1 MKIKT
6 LDPKLLEL
14 YKYDPITGVV
24 FRTTRMGNYP
34 AGSACNAV
42 TTNGKYYKTTYKGD
56 QILLHRLAWF
66 LYHKKQPPEV
76 IDHKDGD
83 GLNNRIDNLREAT
96 TSTNQ
101 MNINATMKSTTGL
114 KGIMPVRGGAL
125 FRAEVCVEGKRY
137 QKHSKSIE
145 KLQEWVTMK
154 RQELHGE
161 YAR

>member
-14 YKYDPITGVV
+14 YKYDPNTGVV

-34 AGSACNAV
+34 AGSACNAT
-42 TTNGKYYKTTYKGD
+42 TTNGKYYKTAYKGN
-56 QILLHRLAWF
+56 QVLLHRLAWF
-66 LYHKKQPPEV
+66 LYHKTQPPEV
-76 IDHKDGD
+76 IDHKDGN

-101 MNINATMKSTTGL
+101 MNIDVTSKSTTGI
-114 KGIMPVRGGAL
+114 KGIMPVRGGKL
-125 FRAEVCVEGKRY
+125 YRAEVCVDGKRY
-137 QKHSKSIE
+137 QKHSKDIN
-145 KLQEWVTMK
+145 KLVQWVEAK
-154 RQELHGE
+154 RLELHGQ

>member
-1 MKIKT
+1 MKIKE

-14 YKYDPITGVV
+14 YTYDPNTGVV
-24 FRTTRMGNYP
+24 FRTVQMGNYP
-34 AGSACNAV
+34 SGSACNAV
-42 TTNGKYYKTTYKGD
+42 TTNGKYYKTTYKGT

-66 LYHKKQPPEV
+66 LYYGEQPPDV

-83 GLNNRIDNLREAT
+83 GLNNRITNLREAT

-101 MNINATMKSTTGL
+101 MNIGATMKSTTGL
-114 KGIMPVRGGAL
+114 KGIMPIRGGTL
-125 FRAEVCVEGKRY
+125 YRAEVCVQGKRY

-145 KLQEWVTMK
+145 MLQGWVTMK

-161 YAR
+161 YAQ

>member
-6 LDPKLLEL
+6 LDHKLLGM
-14 YKYDPITGVV
+14 YRYDPKTGVV
-24 FRTTRMGNYP
+24 FRTIRMGNYP
-34 AGSACNAV
+34 AGSACNALS
-42 TTNGKYYKTTYKGD
+42 TNGKYYKTTYKGN
-56 QILLHRLAWF
+56 QVLLHRLAWF
-66 LYHKKQPPEV
+66 LYYKEQPPDV

-101 MNINATMKSTTGL
+101 MNIDVTVKSTTGI
-114 KGIMPVRGGAL
+114 KGIMPVRGGKL
-125 FRAEVCVEGKRY
+125 YRAEVCVQGKRY

-145 KLQEWVTMK
+145 ELQGWVVAK
-154 RQELHGE
+154 RQTLHGE

>member
-6 LDPKLLEL
+6 LDPQLLKL
-14 YKYDPITGVV
+14 YKYDPDTGVI
-24 FRTTRMGNYP
+24 FRTTQMGNYP
-34 AGSACNAV
+34 SGSACNAV
-42 TTNGKYYKTTYKGD
+42 TTNGKYYKTTYKGT
-56 QILLHRLAWF
+56 QILLHRLAWY
-66 LYHKKQPPEV
+66 LYYGYQPPDV
-76 IDHKDGD
+76 IDHKDGN

-101 MNINATMKSTTGL
+101 MNISTTVKSTTGI
-114 KGIMPVRGGAL
+114 KGIMPVRGGTL
-125 FRAEVCVEGKRY
+125 FRAEVCVGGKRY

-145 KLQEWVTMK
+145 KLKGWVTMK